1 MRACKNCGFL
11 AQKDEITAGSIEVP
25 PSVRENP
32 SLHRLWPWPVCY
44 VAAFNLK
51 REVQEVHE
59 SDLINVSD
67 SIAEVIQ
74 KDRSDCW
81 KWTQW
86 SPGLSARE
94 HLLMLDKEKERE
106 QEERRWRLGVIVI
119 GSLLVLA
126 TLAGPILAV
135 LIEHRFFGSN

>member
-1 MRACKNCGFL
+1 MRTCKNCGFL
-11 AQKDEITAGSIEVP
+11 ALRDEITAESIEVHAY
-25 PSVRENP
+25 VRENRP
-32 SLHRLWPWPVCY
+32 LRGVWLLPVCY

-59 SDLINVSD
+59 SGSINVSE
-67 SIAEVIQ
+67 SHAKVIQ

-94 HLLMLDKEKERE
+94 HLFMLDKEKERKRKA
-106 QEERRWRLGVIVI
+106 RRWIWGAIVI
-119 GSLLVLA
+119 GSFLVLA
-126 TLAGPILAV
+126 ALAGPILAV
-135 LIEHRFFGSN
+135 LIEHWLFGGN